1 MSSAHVFNKYNQ
13 ESNFEHTDLFEHFC
27 LYYKWKNLAKIEIHL
42 NKKRKRTVVN
52 LKISPAQF
60 IMVDL
65 PAYFCLVL
73 FQQKLYGEIV
83 SFFEKILKIN
93 FSLAIDTGVET
104 MVFLNM
110 GFDISCLVLALVSYF
125 CVTATMVCIGNHW
138 DAVYR
143 STGEVRMIIGYSSV
157 WHTRLLCLIILFVRK
172 SFR

>member
-1 MSSAHVFNKYNQ
+1 MNI
-13 ESNFEHTDLFEHFC
+13 LIC
-27 LYYKWKNLAKIEIHL
+27 LSISVYIISERIWQRLRYTQT
-42 NKKRKRTVVN
+42 NKKGGTVVN

-65 PAYFCLVL
+65 PTYFCLVS
-73 FQQKLYGEIV
+73 FQHKLCGEIV

-93 FSLAIDTGVET
+93 FSLAIDTGVDT

-143 STGEVRMIIGYSSV
+143 STGEVCMTIGYSSV
-157 WHTRLLCLIILFVRK
+157 
-172 SFR
+172 

>member
-1 MSSAHVFNKYNQ
+1 MF
-13 ESNFEHTDLFEHFC
+13 
-27 LYYKWKNLAKIEIHL
+27 KI
-42 NKKRKRTVVN
+42 TT
-52 LKISPAQF
+52 
-60 IMVDL
+60 
-65 PAYFCLVL
+65 YFCLIL
-73 FQQKLYGEIV
+73 FQHKLYNKIV

-143 STGEVRMIIGYSSV
+143 STGEVRMTTGYSS
-157 WHTRLLCLIILFVRK
+157 I
-172 SFR
+172 